1 MAKNFSKMS
10 LILWGGVLLAVLY
23 FVFGMG
29 RRTEGF
35 ASKSCSERKSE
46 DGCKAKEGCT
56 WSAQKCSIASRHNQQ
71 SCEDNKGT
79 WTAAY
84 CS

>member
-1 MAKNFSKMS
+1 MANNFSKMS
-10 LILWGGVLLAVLY
+10 LILWGGVILAVLY

-35 ASKSCSERKSE
+35 ASKSCSTYKSI
-46 DGCKAKEGCT
+46 DGCKKSVGCT
-56 WSAQKCSIASRHNQQ
+56 WTAGSCSIPNKYNSK
-71 SCEDNKGT
+71 SCGDNYGI
-79 WTAAY
+79 WTNAY